1 MEDFADKVVELRKS
15 MQLTQN
21 EFALKI
27 GATAATVSSWE
38 RGLKVP
44 SISTAVN
51 IATTCGVSIDWL
63 CGLTENKRGASI
75 APVETMRDLFEA
87 ALRIAGKSKHVT
99 ISRGECT
106 YAEAKNIHKRPQEEG
121 ESDMS
126 MISYSE
132 IKIWE
137 DEKTNSFF
145 DEWSALRALYIKK
158 VIPENVY
165 FLWVEKKLE
174 EFEKVPSPTV
184 KPPEEFPF

>member
-1 MEDFADKVVELRKS
+1 
-15 MQLTQN
+15 
-21 EFALKI
+21 
-27 GATAATVSSWE
+27 
-38 RGLKVP
+38 
-44 SISTAVN
+44 
-51 IATTCGVSIDWL
+51 
-63 CGLTENKRGASI
+63 
-75 APVETMRDLFEA
+75 
-87 ALRIAGKSKHVT
+87 
-99 ISRGECT
+99 
-106 YAEAKNIHKRPQEEG
+106 
-121 ESDMS
+121 MS

-165 FLWVEKKLE
+165 FLWVEKKLK